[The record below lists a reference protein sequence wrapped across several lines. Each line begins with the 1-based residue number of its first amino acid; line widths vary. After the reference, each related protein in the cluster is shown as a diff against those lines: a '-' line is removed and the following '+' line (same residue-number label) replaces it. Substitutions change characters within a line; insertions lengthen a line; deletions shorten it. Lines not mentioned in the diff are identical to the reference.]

1 LDPLKKVN
9 IGIRKIEERLGDS
22 WVDMGLRTLRKGEV
36 RFYRVNDPLT
46 GQWLFKACHDE
57 EMQRTIIK
65 ALKCPSGGGFV
76 QLEGRTM
83 LFQKSL
89 VEGHCYDVIS
99 LSYLGKKDRLR
110 RNVVATID
118 EVPESL
124 KNNFR
129 IMEYEEAT
137 GKKAVGK
144 KLVTLCEES
153 DEKKMITLFLV
164 QRAWPL
170 SKIPPN
176 VGARMLDLLK
186 VIRNLEK
193 AAVEEIYATAQER
206 FELARE
212 DTDLL
217 LSVLETEGR
226 IQRSE
231 EYIKTKS

>member
-1 LDPLKKVN
+1 MN
-9 IGIRKIEERLGDS
+9 IRIRKTEERPSDL

-36 RFYRVNDPLT
+36 RFYRVNDQLT
-46 GQWLFKACHDE
+46 GRWLFKACRDE

-65 ALKCPSGGGFV
+65 ALKCPPGGGFV

-89 VEGHCYDVIS
+89 VEGYYYDVIS
-99 LSYLGKKDRLR
+99 LSYLGKNDRLR

-124 KNNFR
+124 RNNFR

-144 KLVTLCEES
+144 RLVTLSEEN
-153 DEKKMITLFLV
+153 DEKKMITLFLM
-164 QRAWPL
+164 QRAWPI
-170 SKIPPN
+170 SKIPPQ
-176 VGARMLDLLK
+176 VGARMLDLLR
-186 VIRNLEK
+186 VIRNLER
-193 AAVEEIYATAQER
+193 AAVEEIYTTAQER
-206 FELARE
+206 FELAKE

-217 LSVLETEGR
+217 LNFLETEGR

-231 EYIKTKS
+231 EYIKTKH

>member
-1 LDPLKKVN
+1 LDPLEKVN
-9 IGIRKIEERLGDS
+9 ISIRKSEERPIDS
-22 WVDMGLRTLRKGEV
+22 WLDMGLRTLRKGKV
-36 RFYRVNDPLT
+36 RFYRVNDPIT
-46 GQWLFKACHDE
+46 GQWLFKTCHDE
-57 EMQRTIIK
+57 EMERTIIK

-89 VEGHCYDVIS
+89 IEGYFYDVIS
-99 LSYLGKKDRLR
+99 LSYLGKNDRLR

-124 KNNFR
+124 RNHFK
-129 IMEYEEAT
+129 ILDYEEAT

-144 KLVTLCEES
+144 RLVTLCEES

-164 QRAWPL
+164 QRAWPI
-170 SKIPPN
+170 SRIPPN
-176 VGARMLDLLK
+176 VGARILDLLK
-186 VIRNLEK
+186 VIQNLER
-193 AAVEEIYATAQER
+193 AAIEEIYATAQER
-206 FELARE
+206 FELTRE

-217 LSVLETEGR
+217 LSFLETEGR

-231 EYIKTKS
+231 EYIKTKH